1 VETRSTGQCLWVNA
15 DTQPVWNVTIT
26 GNHFQGAGTGTLA
39 VLVAPVGAVQLQN
52 NVFDGGHVGLNL
64 ELLASR
70 ITQVHP
76 IALQVANKSFC
87 DCRSWIGL
95 MHTEPA
101 ATPLTLANNL
111 ILDCET
117 VEASDA
123 QQRALVEHGVV
134 GGNVWERPPQESA
147 LPQALQRWARV
158 EPTVV
163 VQSRDPADDAFLR
176 LPADSPLKSAG
187 AGGDLPAHVGA
198 RP

>member
-1 VETRSTGQCLWVNA
+1 
-15 DTQPVWNVTIT
+15 
-26 GNHFQGAGTGTLA
+26 
-39 VLVAPVGAVQLQN
+39 
-52 NVFDGGHVGLNL
+52 
-64 ELLASR
+64 
-70 ITQVHP
+70 
-76 IALQVANKSFC
+76 
-87 DCRSWIGL
+87 

-123 QQRALVEHGVV
+123 QQRALAEHGVV
-134 GGNVWERPPQESA
+134 EGNVWERPPEQSA

-176 LPADSPLKSAG
+176 LPADSPLQAAG